1 MEDIRTNTATNVP
14 DISTV
19 IHTNINTNINIQV
32 NTAMAI
38 ITENIPMKEVTKRLL
53 SGLQHWNSYYVLFKK
68 IQF

>member
-38 ITENIPMKEVTKRLL
+38 IIITENIPMKEVTKRLL
-53 SGLQHWNSYYVLFKK
+53 RGLQH
-68 IQF
+68 